1 MSVNKVI
8 LIGNIGADPEV
19 RYLDNNKVVANMRL
33 ATTEGYKDR
42 EGNRVTQTEWHNLE
56 MWDDLA
62 KIAEKYIRKGKE
74 IYVEGKI
81 KTDSWQDKDG
91 NNRYTTKIRVTT
103 LTLLRGGN
111 DNQQIETNKGNEA
124 TADTKKIPSE
134 NPPLAESP
142 EDDLPF

>member
-19 RYLDNNKVVANMRL
+19 RYLDNNKVVANLRL
-33 ATTEGYKDR
+33 ATTEGYKDK

-81 KTDSWQDKDG
+81 KTDTWQDKEG
-91 NNRYTTKIRVTT
+91 HNRYTTKIRVTS

-111 DNQQIETNKGNEA
+111 ENQSADQSKINTN
-124 TADTKKIPSE
+124 PSE
-134 NPPLAESP
+134 NISSSP
-142 EDDLPF
+142 NPAKENTVEDDLPF

>member
-19 RYLDNNKVVANMRL
+19 RYLDSNKVVANMRL
-33 ATTEGYKDR
+33 ATTEGYKDK
-42 EGNRVTQTEWHNLE
+42 EGNRVTQTEWHNIE

-81 KTDSWQDKDG
+81 KTDTWQDKEG
-91 NNRYTTKIRVTT
+91 NNRYTTKIRVTS

-111 DNQQIETNKGNEA
+111 ENQSADHGKNQTN
-124 TADTKKIPSE
+124 PSE
-134 NPPLAESP
+134 NISSSP
-142 EDDLPF
+142 NPAKENAVEDDLPF

>member
-19 RYLDNNKVVANMRL
+19 RYLDNNKVVANLRL
-33 ATTEGYKDR
+33 ATTEGYKDK

-81 KTDSWQDKDG
+81 KTDTWQDKEG
-91 NNRYTTKIRVTT
+91 HNRYTTKIRVTS

-111 DNQQIETNKGNEA
+111 ENQSADQSKINTN
-124 TADTKKIPSE
+124 PSE
-134 NPPLAESP
+134 NISSSP
-142 EDDLPF
+142 NPAKENAVEDDLPF